1 MSPFV
6 ADAGSGAWR
15 GNVAFDAKTLTLDA
29 RGALSTADIPKGW
42 IGGAPY
48 IALNWRGPVTAPT
61 REVDAG
67 PLVNGVAAVV
77 LQRELERVEAFEADV
92 NERARQSQR
101 RDMDRLRRAA
111 EEAARRA
118 AADAERQ
125 GQVRRDQQAEADRLR
140 PVLAPPIGIRPAPP
154 IQTQ

>member
-1 MSPFV
+1 M
-6 ADAGSGAWR
+6 
-15 GNVAFDAKTLTLDA
+15 AFDAKTLALEA
-29 RGALSTADIPKGW
+29 RGTLSTNEAPKGW
-42 IGGAPY
+42 VGGAPY
-48 IALNWRGPVTAPT
+48 IGLNWRGPVTTPT
-61 REVDAG
+61 RELDAG

-77 LQRELERVEAFEADV
+77 LQGELDKVEAFGADA

-118 AADAERQ
+118 VADAERQ
-125 GQVRRDQQAEADRLR
+125 GQLRKDQQAEADRLR
-140 PVLAPPIGIRPAPP
+140 PSSGSAPPPISSRPAPL